1 VSRGREILTGRG
13 VRMPV
18 EGQAGRILE
27 KLKESSS

>member
-1 VSRGREILTGRG
+1 MSGGGELLTGRG